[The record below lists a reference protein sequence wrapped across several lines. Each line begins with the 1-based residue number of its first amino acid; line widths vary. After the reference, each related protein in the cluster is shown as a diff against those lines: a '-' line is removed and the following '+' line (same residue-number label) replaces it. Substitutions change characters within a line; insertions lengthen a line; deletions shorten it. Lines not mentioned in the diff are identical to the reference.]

1 MNRVVVGDNY
11 NPSGNNSGTNTG
23 PYLKLKNSSNNTA
36 NITENNSR

>member
-1 MNRVVVGDNY
+1 MNRVIVGDDY
-11 NPSGNNSGTNTG
+11 NNQNGNTGTNTG